1 MLSTTF
7 HAALSEMKDL
17 ENERRRREQEA
28 FSIVGIWSDIGIE
41 DTRKL
46 FWNCYEQ
53 GKELA
58 KRWTLIDVLF
68 TVGRRDEELVV
79 FLLRIALAFL
89 SNLTVGLMSGLLI
102 FMWQVWSLIVTYQ
115 ASLVPR
121 RRQMGME
128 GRRKQMLHIE
138 EQDI

>member
-28 FSIVGIWSDIGIE
+28 FSTVGIWSDIGIE